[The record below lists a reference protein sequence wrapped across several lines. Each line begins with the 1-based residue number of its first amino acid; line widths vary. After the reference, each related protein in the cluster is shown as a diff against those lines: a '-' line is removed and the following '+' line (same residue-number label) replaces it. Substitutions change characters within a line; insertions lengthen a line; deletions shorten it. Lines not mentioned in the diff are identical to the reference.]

1 MGEFVRIM
9 WSPIS
14 SRLFIPPSSSPAAW
28 SRTFPLLSR
37 FLFYMIE
44 DTFISFCALFYVI
57 EDVLFFCFTFYFTSK
72 TSKTVVVCVH
82 VCIRAVEYC
91 LLVSCFFFLFSGRGY
106 TNSRELSLHKRND
119 PWKIDSPLI
128 TTPYHILSLLPCT
141 LSFTFSFCRFIGR
154 IPSMFLPSLAHRS
167 SGFNFVHFCFLNYFF
182 VSSIRWRQSYF
193 RKILYFRLLFHKSAK
208 L

>member
-9 WSPIS
+9 WSLYLLVFS
-14 SRLFIPPSSSPAAW
+14 SLRLLPHG
-28 SRTFPLLSR
+28 RELSLSCR
-37 FLFYMIE
+37 
-44 DTFISFCALFYVI
+44 A
-57 EDVLFFCFTFYFTSK
+57 FYFTWSK
-72 TSKTVVVCVH
+72 TLSSHSALYFTWSRMSSFFVLRFILRRRRRRRWLYVCT
-82 VCIRAVEYC
+82 CAVEYC
-91 LLVSCFFFLFSGRGY
+91 LLVSCFFFLFSGKGY